1 MHLPFEILPFERRIA
16 VINPDLPIK
25 KESEDLLNRT
35 QFAENLALAIKK
47 FNAQSSFSIGLY
59 GPWGSGKT
67 SLLNLALGKLEEI
80 DNEIVILRF
89 NPWLCSDP
97 QQLISQ
103 YFAQLAAAIK
113 LKREAAGQAVDLIGQ
128 FGELFKL
135 ASFVPKYGGL
145 IAGAGSVMVGAAK
158 LHREPNLQKK
168 KDEIIKKLKEEKL
181 KIVVAIDDIDRLSE
195 EETVAVFQLVKALA
209 DFPNTVYLLAFDREV
224 VVQALEKV
232 QSGKGEAY
240 LEKVVQVPF
249 EIPSP
254 NMTSIHNAFF
264 SKLDE
269 TLGDIPEEKW
279 DPAMW
284 RELFHYGFRNY
295 VQSLRDVVRF
305 VNVFSL
311 KYELLEEETDPIDLL
326 GITCLQVF
334 EPSVYSTLAHHKETV
349 CGASS
354 IFSSEAERQ
363 RNEQIKNSI
372 EEMLETAKN
381 KTAAQRILGILFPHV
396 NTALGQYS
404 SGRTYNSRGYIVH
417 KNVAASECFDRYF
430 SLTLED
436 NAIPTSQINHIVRT
450 ANEDE
455 CENSILRIYLRGKLP
470 RLLDELQGLTEN
482 GSPTKIPDDRAQLLI
497 VTLSRLWHT
506 FDVEDN
512 LFFSIPPDIK
522 YDVLVMSLLRGMA
535 SEAKKECIQSVFQDE
550 RVHLKTLTLLLDD
563 LQAQHG
569 RFSKREPTSGVVLG
583 IEDVLS
589 LEEVFKKRA
598 IEKLDHWSDNPS
610 YDLFFLWKLE
620 QMEPELVSEKKKKLI
635 QDDASLLSV
644 IRYCTSHGK
653 RASRI
658 GERTWKVDLDG
669 FAKFANVEKTR
680 KHIEEMANSEAFASL
695 PKASQED
702 AVAFLLAQQP
712 LEEEDRDGHIP
723 AHVIENKLNE
733 ILGKR

>member
-1 MHLPFEILPFERRIA
+1 M
-16 VINPDLPIK
+16 INPDLPIE

-195 EETVAVFQLVKALA
+195 EEIVAVFQLVKALA

-269 TLGDIPEEKW
+269 TLGDI
-279 DPAMW
+279 
-284 RELFHYGFRNY
+284 
-295 VQSLRDVVRF
+295 
-305 VNVFSL
+305 
-311 KYELLEEETDPIDLL
+311 
-326 GITCLQVF
+326 
-334 EPSVYSTLAHHKETV
+334 
-349 CGASS
+349 
-354 IFSSEAERQ
+354 
-363 RNEQIKNSI
+363 
-372 EEMLETAKN
+372 
-381 KTAAQRILGILFPHV
+381 
-396 NTALGQYS
+396 
-404 SGRTYNSRGYIVH
+404 
-417 KNVAASECFDRYF
+417 
-430 SLTLED
+430 
-436 NAIPTSQINHIVRT
+436 
-450 ANEDE
+450 
-455 CENSILRIYLRGKLP
+455 
-470 RLLDELQGLTEN
+470 
-482 GSPTKIPDDRAQLLI
+482 
-497 VTLSRLWHT
+497 
-506 FDVEDN
+506 
-512 LFFSIPPDIK
+512 
-522 YDVLVMSLLRGMA
+522 
-535 SEAKKECIQSVFQDE
+535 
-550 RVHLKTLTLLLDD
+550 
-563 LQAQHG
+563 
-569 RFSKREPTSGVVLG
+569 TSG
-583 IEDVLS
+583 
-589 LEEVFKKRA
+589 
-598 IEKLDHWSDNPS
+598 
-610 YDLFFLWKLE
+610 
-620 QMEPELVSEKKKKLI
+620 
-635 QDDASLLSV
+635 
-644 IRYCTSHGK
+644 
-653 RASRI
+653 
-658 GERTWKVDLDG
+658 
-669 FAKFANVEKTR
+669 
-680 KHIEEMANSEAFASL
+680 
-695 PKASQED
+695 
-702 AVAFLLAQQP
+702 
-712 LEEEDRDGHIP
+712 
-723 AHVIENKLNE
+723 
-733 ILGKR
+733 